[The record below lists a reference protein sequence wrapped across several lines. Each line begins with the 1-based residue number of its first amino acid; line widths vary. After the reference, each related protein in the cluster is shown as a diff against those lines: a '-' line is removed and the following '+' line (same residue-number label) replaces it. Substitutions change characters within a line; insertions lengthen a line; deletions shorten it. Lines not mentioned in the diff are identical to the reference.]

1 MGRNRFLLAIKDV
14 EEIHRIERVKKEEL
28 EALEKKTEGGEVEVE
43 GADVTPMV
51 GKSKSE

>member
-28 EALEKKTEGGEVEVE
+28 EALEKKTEGGEV
-43 GADVTPMV
+43 GGGSRRHAD
-51 GKSKSE
+51 GRKE